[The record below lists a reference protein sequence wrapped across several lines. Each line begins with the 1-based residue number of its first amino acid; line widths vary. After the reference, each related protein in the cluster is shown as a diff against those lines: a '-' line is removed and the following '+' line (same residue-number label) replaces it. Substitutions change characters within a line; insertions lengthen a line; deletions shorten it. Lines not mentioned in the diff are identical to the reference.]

1 MDTSTWMERDLLVDG
16 KLMHYMRT
24 GNGEKPP
31 LVLAHGFSDDGAC
44 WTPTARDL
52 EAQYDVVMPDARGH
66 GRSDRVQPGE
76 VVDQTG
82 DLAALMVA
90 LGLEPAIV
98 AGHSMG
104 AWMASE
110 LAARFPALVRA
121 VILEDA
127 PWRPSSE
134 GDVSKALLNRESTL
148 ATWVRGM
155 EGMTVDEIVAR
166 ERSEHP
172 TWSDEALYLW
182 CAAKTR
188 LDLNFLEIAGMGRMD
203 WQEVARAIACPTLL
217 ITADPAQGGIVTP
230 EVADM
235 AQALNPR
242 IEVVNIP
249 GVGHHVRFE
258 AYDAYM
264 AAVRAFLAG
273 G

>member
-1 MDTSTWMERDLLVDG
+1 MGVSSWTEQDLLVDG
-16 KLMHYMRT
+16 KPMHLVRA
-24 GNGEKPP
+24 GHGDKPP
-31 LVLAHGFSDDGAC
+31 LVLVHGFSDDGAC

-52 EAQYDVVMPDARGH
+52 AAEYDILMPDARGH
-66 GRSDRVQPGE
+66 GRSSRVQPGE

-82 DLAALMVA
+82 DLAALMRA
-90 LGLEPAIV
+90 LGLSNAIV

-127 PWRPSSE
+127 PWRPPAE
-134 GDVSKALLNRESTL
+134 GDVAQALLQKENPL
-148 ATWVRGM
+148 ASWIRGM
-155 EGMTVDEIVAR
+155 EGMTVDEIVAQ

-172 TWSDEALYLW
+172 TWSDEALRLW

-188 LDLNFLEIAGMGRMD
+188 LDLTFLEIAGMGRMD

-217 ITADPAQGGIVTP
+217 ITADPARGGIVTP
-230 EVADM
+230 EVAEM

-242 IEVVNIP
+242 IQVVNIP

-264 AAVRAFLAG
+264 EAFRAFLAG
-273 G
+273 V